1 MKKFLLSAAAL
12 LACLVCGAQ
21 EARKK
26 VVCWGDSLTADS
38 EYCYPRQLQLML
50 GDGYEV
56 INCGIGGEN
65 TLTIMA
71 RQGAAPMF
79 LAHDI
84 QIFRSRDIRF
94 RRFIGGS
101 DVAAFLSLYNGQK
114 VTPLLQ
120 GDWKEGSTARVN
132 PVTINGHTFTISS
145 EAHHWYEKGW
155 KFEYNYFIEAQDN
168 TDKSYTLPAGSLV
181 TTHAM
186 EALRYPEVNIIFMG
200 QNGGYADAEE
210 LLRQVRLMKEY
221 GSARRTIVISFH
233 APNEVLKTRADFEKM
248 ESLMQAEFGA
258 DYINLRRYMME
269 NGLKDAGLEPTAE
282 DLDAVAAGRVPP
294 QLLTDG
300 THFTPAAYK
309 LIAAKVFSIF

>member
-1 MKKFLLSAAAL
+1 MRRFLLSAAAAF
-12 LACLVCGAQ
+12 ACLVAGA
-21 EARKK
+21 RSSRIK

-38 EYCYPRQLQLML
+38 EYCYPRQLQALL

-56 INCGIGGEN
+56 VNCGIGGEN

-71 RQGAAPMF
+71 RQGSAPMY

-84 QIFRSRDIRF
+84 QIFRSKDAKYRK
-94 RRFIGGS
+94 FIGSS

-120 GDWKEGSTARVN
+120 GEWEEGATARVN
-132 PVTINGHTFTISS
+132 PVTIDGKKFIISS

-155 KFEYNYFIEAQDN
+155 KFEYNYFIEAQTN
-168 TDKSYTLPAGSLV
+168 SEKTYTLPAGSLV
-181 TTHAM
+181 TTQAM
-186 EALRYPEVNIIFMG
+186 ETLRRPEVNIIFMG
-200 QNGGYADAEE
+200 QNGGYADAAE
-210 LLRQVRLMKEY
+210 LLRQIKLMKDY
-221 GSARRTIVISFH
+221 GAARRTIVISFH
-233 APNEVLKTRADFEKM
+233 APNEVMKSKADFERM
-248 ESLMQAEFGA
+248 EAMMQAEFGA

-269 NGLKDAGLEPTAE
+269 AGLKDAGLEPTAE
-282 DLDAVAAGRVPP
+282 DLEAISSGRVPP

-309 LIAAKVFSIF
+309 LIAAKVYSIF